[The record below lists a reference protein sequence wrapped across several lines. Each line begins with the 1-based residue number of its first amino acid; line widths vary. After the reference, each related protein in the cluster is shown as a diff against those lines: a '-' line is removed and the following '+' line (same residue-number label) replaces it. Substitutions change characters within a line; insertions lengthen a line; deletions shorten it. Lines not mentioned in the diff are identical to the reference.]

1 MRLFYLGWPIPQ
13 TVSAEFAEPGI
24 RQTPSAKS
32 TMPRFPLPWS
42 HYVRL
47 LSVSDTKAREYYERE
62 ALLGG
67 WSARQLDRQV
77 ASLAYQR
84 IGAKSRLNKE
94 QALPGDAHVRDP
106 FVLEFLN
113 LKDEY
118 SETELENALIQN
130 LEQFLLELG
139 NDFAFVARQK
149 RLRVGTEWYRIDLV
163 FFHRLQCLIIVDLK
177 LGKFTHADAGQMNLY
192 LNYARE
198 NWTHPHENPPVGL
211 ILCSEK
217 DAAVAHYALG
227 NLTNQVLAREYQ
239 LNLPDEGEIAARIET
254 ARRLLSVASHEK

>member
-1 MRLFYLGWPIPQ
+1 MKKPRKQRPGKVQRRISNVALDAYGELLSGVVSLIEEARLAAIRSVNVVLTSTYWRVGQRSVEHEQAGSERAGYGEALLKRLAQDLTSRLGRGFSERNLRQMRLFYLGWPIPQ

-24 RQTPSAKS
+24 RQTPCAKS

-118 SETELENALIQN
+118 SERNS
-130 LEQFLLELG
+130 
-139 NDFAFVARQK
+139 K
-149 RLRVGTEWYRIDLV
+149 
-163 FFHRLQCLIIVDLK
+163 
-177 LGKFTHADAGQMNLY
+177 M
-192 LNYARE
+192 
-198 NWTHPHENPPVGL
+198 P
-211 ILCSEK
+211 
-217 DAAVAHYALG
+217 
-227 NLTNQVLAREYQ
+227 
-239 LNLPDEGEIAARIET
+239 
-254 ARRLLSVASHEK
+254 